1 MSIGNPHVALNKRMA
16 TLEAELAHSNQCY
29 QEMTARWQES
39 HDLMNY
45 FYNACVARDQRIA
58 SAIKQLE
65 KYKKDRDR
73 ALAKNPTNENLIA
86 STVADTAFL
95 KGKAALEGEQH
106 GASVQFPREGESGTC
121 SGSNGVGLQGEK
133 TNASI

>member
-1 MSIGNPHVALNKRMA
+1 MTVGNPHVALNKRIA

-95 KGKAALEGEQH
+95 MGKAALEGEQH
-106 GASVQFPREGESGTC
+106 GAPVSVSREGKSD
-121 SGSNGVGLQGEK
+121 GS
-133 TNASI
+133 SRS